1 MIDEAIRIEADLAK
15 REALTEREHAAAL
28 TLGSD
33 GEYAAAVEALR
44 VLSAKRAAADEKRK
58 TATRP
63 LDEAKKTIMDWWRP
77 AMDNLD
83 GAISALRKAI
93 GAYDRARDERVKFE
107 ASRIA
112 ADLLMGRS
120 VTASLPATDVV
131 GQIVSYRSDW
141 VYEVTDLDAVPREYL
156 CLDEKKVALIVR
168 ALKDTTKIPGIKA
181 VERKTL
187 VQR

>member
-1 MIDEAIRIEADLAK
+1 MIDDAIRIEADLAK

-93 GAYDRARDERVKFE
+93 GAYDAKREERVKIE

-112 ADLLMGRS
+112 ADLLAGRS
-120 VTASLPATDVV
+120 VTPVTVSAPE
-131 GQIVSYRSDW
+131 VSYRSDW
-141 VYEVTDLDAVPREYL
+141 VYEIIDIDAVPREYL

-168 ALKDTTKIPGIKA
+168 AMKETTKIPGVKA

>member
-15 REALTEREHAAAL
+15 REALTEKEHASAL
-28 TLGSD
+28 VLATD
-33 GEYAAAVEALR
+33 GEYAAAVETLR
-44 VLSAKRAAADEKRK
+44 VLSEKRKEVDEKRK

-83 GAISALRKAI
+83 GAIGSLRKAI
-93 GAYDRARDERVKFE
+93 GAYDRQRDERVKVE
-107 ASRIA
+107 AARIA
-112 ADLLMGRS
+112 ADLIAGRD
-120 VTASLPATDVV
+120 VTPVV
-131 GQIVSYRSDW
+131 TSAPEVSYRSDW
-141 VYEVTDLDAVPREYL
+141 VYELIDIDAVPREYL

>member
-15 REALTEREHAAAL
+15 REAITEREHAAAL
-28 TLGSD
+28 TLTTD

-44 VLSAKRAAADEKRK
+44 VLSQKRKDADDKRK
-58 TATRP
+58 TATKP
-63 LDEAKKTIMDWWRP
+63 LDEAKRVVMEWWRP

-83 GAISALRKAI
+83 GAISSLRKAI
-93 GAYDRARDERVKFE
+93 GAYDAKREDRVKVE
-107 ASRIA
+107 AARIA
-112 ADLLMGRS
+112 ADLIAGRD
-120 VTASLPATDVV
+120 VTPVV
-131 GQIVSYRSDW
+131 TSAPEVSYRSDW
-141 VYEVTDLDAVPREYL
+141 VYELIDLDAVPREYL

-181 VERKTL
+181 VVKKVL

>member
-15 REALTEREHAAAL
+15 REALTEREHASAL
-28 TLGSD
+28 VLGSD

-44 VLSAKRAAADEKRK
+44 TLSHKRAEVDEKRK

-63 LDEAKKTIMDWWRP
+63 LDEAKKTIMEWWRP

-93 GAYDRARDERVKFE
+93 GAYDAKREERVKVE
-107 ASRIA
+107 AARIA
-112 ADLLMGRS
+112 ADLIAGRDMTPVAVS
-120 VTASLPATDVV
+120 APE
-131 GQIVSYRSDW
+131 VSYRSDW
-141 VYEVTDLDAVPREYL
+141 VYEVIDLDAVPREYL
-156 CLDEKKVALIVR
+156 CLDDKKVALIVR

-181 VERKTL
+181 VERRTL